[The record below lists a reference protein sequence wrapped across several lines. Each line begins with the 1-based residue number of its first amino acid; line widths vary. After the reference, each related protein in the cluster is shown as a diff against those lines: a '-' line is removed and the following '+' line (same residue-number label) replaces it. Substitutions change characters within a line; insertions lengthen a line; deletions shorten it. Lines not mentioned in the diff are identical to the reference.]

1 VAGCDASRRSRARHD
16 RTMLR
21 VPLPDL
27 VGRLGGI
34 VHRRVLYEAGATR
47 EAVRASLR
55 RGQLVSVR
63 RDWVATPAC
72 SPALRRAVQIGGRL
86 TCLSAA
92 AHLEL
97 WTIDDGRF
105 HVAAP
110 PTASRL
116 ALPPAISGA
125 PRLEVVHWSA
135 PPVKVT
141 TRIAIDPIEN
151 ALVAVARCQPH
162 ESAVATIDSALNKK
176 LVRRSQL
183 LRLATKIGGRFAA
196 AVAESDARADSGIE
210 TLPRLRLARRGVEMV
225 PQVEVDGH
233 KVDGLI
239 GERLVLQFDGDPFHS
254 TKEQRQRDREE
265 DARLVLQGF
274 SVLRYGYADVFERWH
289 RTEEQ
294 ILSAMAQ
301 GLHRWPE
308 SSALRPVPQGNL
320 RIAGGPGLL

>member
-1 VAGCDASRRSRARHD
+1 
-16 RTMLR
+16 MLR

-27 VGRLGGI
+27 VDRLGGI

-55 RGQLVSVR
+55 RGELVSVR
-63 RDWVATPAC
+63 RAWVATPAC
-72 SPALRRAVQIGGRL
+72 PPALRRAVQIGGRL

-92 AHLEL
+92 AHLGL

-110 PTASRL
+110 STASRL
-116 ALPPAISGA
+116 ALAPSTPEV

-135 PPVKVT
+135 PPVEVT
-141 TRIAIDPIEN
+141 THVAIDPIEN

-162 ESAVATIDSALNKK
+162 ENSVATIDSALNAK
-176 LVRRSQL
+176 LVRRGQL
-183 LRLATKIGGRFAA
+183 LRLAAKIGGPFAA

-225 PQVEVDGH
+225 PQVRIDGH

-239 GERLVLQFDGDPFHS
+239 GDLLVLQFDGDSFHS
-254 TKEQRQRDREE
+254 TKPQRRRDREE
-265 DARLVLQGF
+265 DARLALQGYT
-274 SVLRYGYADVFERWH
+274 VLRYGYLDVMERWE
-289 RTEEQ
+289 RTEGQ

-301 GLHRWPE
+301 GLHRWTGA
-308 SSALRPVPQGNL
+308 SALRPVPQEVL
-320 RIAGGPGLL
+320 RIAGGPALR